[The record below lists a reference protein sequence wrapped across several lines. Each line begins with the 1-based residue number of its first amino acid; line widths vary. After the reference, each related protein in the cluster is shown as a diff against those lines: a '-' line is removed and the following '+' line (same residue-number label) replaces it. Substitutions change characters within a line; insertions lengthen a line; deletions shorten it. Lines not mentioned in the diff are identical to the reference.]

1 MEIKGEFR
9 FLTALTFKVYAGDN
23 YQLFKI
29 EVIFLSLSETY
40 GGGGYAITAR
50 HSLTGGKAVLTLV
63 TSPGSW
69 SFLPLS
75 KISPTE
81 TLK

>member
-40 GGGGYAITAR
+40 VGGGAMQ
-50 HSLTGGKAVLTLV
+50 
-63 TSPGSW
+63 
-69 SFLPLS
+69 
-75 KISPTE
+75 
-81 TLK
+81 